1 MEASDDLIK
10 DFDNEVA
17 NRCKLIREG
26 AENVSNNML
35 NALDLTL
42 LSIPECVRKMTV
54 KALVQNFNGDM
65 QKAVQYFAP
74 QKSTPKKKH
83 HNGKSRNSPNLPLSN
98 SQTQSLSEL
107 LKKKASEQSNATP
120 NNSIRS
126 SQRTTPKSPTC
137 QRTPIKS
144 PTRTPTKSPMSSHSK
159 SPPRTPTKTPPR
171 LPTKA
176 TLKAGK

>member
-107 LKKKASEQSNATP
+107 LKKKASEQSNATLIILFDLAKEQPP
-120 NNSIRS
+120 NHQLVNVLLSNL
-126 SQRTTPKSPTC
+126 QRGL
-137 QRTPIKS
+137 
-144 PTRTPTKSPMSSHSK
+144 
-159 SPPRTPTKTPPR
+159 
-171 LPTKA
+171 LPS
-176 TLKAGK
+176 LL